1 MSDYK
6 NTLNLPATDFPMKA
20 NLANREG
27 GFLKEWHDQ
36 DLNQQIR
43 NKFKGNPLF
52 VLHDGPPYANGD
64 IHIGHAVNKV
74 LKDVI
79 VKSKTLSGFQSQPGT

>member
-27 GFLKEWHDQ
+27 SFLKDWQ
-36 DLNQQIR
+36 DKDIHQQIR
-43 NKFKGNPLF
+43 QKFKGKPLF
-52 VLHDGPPYANGD
+52 VLHWP
-64 IHIGHAVNKV
+64 
-74 LKDVI
+74 
-79 VKSKTLSGFQSQPGT
+79 TLRKWRYSYRTCC

>member
-27 GFLKEWHDQ
+27 GFLKTWQDQ
-36 DLNQQIR
+36 DLYQQIR
-43 NKFKGNPLF
+43 HKFKGKPLF
-52 VLHDGPPYANGD
+52 VLHDGPP
-64 IHIGHAVNKV
+64 
-74 LKDVI
+74 
-79 VKSKTLSGFQSQPGT
+79 

>member
-27 GFLKEWHDQ
+27 SFLKDWQ
-36 DLNQQIR
+36 DKDIHQQIR
-43 NKFKGNPLF
+43 QK
-52 VLHDGPPYANGD
+52 
-64 IHIGHAVNKV
+64 
-74 LKDVI
+74 LKR
-79 VKSKTLSGFQSQPGT
+79 